1 MNVAGEITVPGDKS
15 ITHRALFLAGLAP
28 GASRLGGALTSLD
41 VRSSARFLRAVGVGV
56 SPLRAGVA
64 VRVDG
69 RARWRSP
76 TDAIHCGNAGTTARL
91 GLGLLAGRPVAAT
104 LTGDASL
111 RRRPMARVTEPLAR
125 MGARFSPADADRL
138 PITVRG
144 GRLSSLRWELP
155 VSSAQ
160 LKSALLLAGL
170 VSGVDVAVRE
180 PAGRSRDHTERMLR
194 GLGIDVR
201 EEEGW
206 IRLRPRA
213 GLPPFAFDV
222 PGDLSSAAFPVGAA
236 LLAARGELVI
246 RGVGLNPTRTA
257 FLDVVRR
264 MGARLDAAVTA
275 EPCGEPRGDLAV
287 RPSELRATIV
297 AAHEVPGL
305 IDEIP
310 MLAVLAARA
319 WGTTRFEA
327 VGELRVKESDRLGLL
342 AANLTAL
349 GYEAWTEG
357 ANLSVVGHDRPPR
370 GRVRTAGDHRLAMAF
385 AVLGTVRD
393 ARVTLDDRACVAVSY
408 PDFFLDLRRIRG

>member
-28 GASRLGGALTSLD
+28 GASRVGGALTSLD
-41 VRSSARFLRAVGVGV
+41 ARSSARFLRAVGVGV

-76 TDAIHCGNAGTTARL
+76 TEAIHCGNAGTTARL
-91 GLGLLAGRPVAAT
+91 GLGLLAGQPVAAT

-138 PITVRG
+138 PIAVRG

-370 GRVRTAGDHRLAMAF
+370 GRVRTAGDHRIAMAF

-408 PDFFLDLRRIRG
+408 PGFFLDLRRIRG